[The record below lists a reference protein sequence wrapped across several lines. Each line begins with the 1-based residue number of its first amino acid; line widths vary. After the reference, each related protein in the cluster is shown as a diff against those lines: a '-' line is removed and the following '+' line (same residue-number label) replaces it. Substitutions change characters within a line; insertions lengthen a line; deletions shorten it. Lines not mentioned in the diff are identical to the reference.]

1 MNRKVKHTLVI
12 SIWILLLTSLSIFEV
27 DAQLSDLIAQAN
39 EQFSPIETDKEI
51 INQEVVVDQEQPYN
65 VELIRTTEKIKDGKQ
80 KVERYLFNIA
90 LLNENKVAI
99 KSSKNKMLLKME
111 TKGGKYIQ
119 RFEDEKSKG
128 YTNVLEIQYVDIDD
142 ARSAKSTWE
151 ALIPVA
157 KTDWTQAINLPK
169 SLGDLKTWLRPYVG
183 DVDMGKQVASQS
195 LTESTIYDD
204 YVNYEVSN
212 LKGKE
217 KREIYRFSLADIDNE
232 SLRVGPSGS
241 TIKMDLKTEG
251 NKKLILKEDEDGT
264 TFQNNLTIYFADAGS
279 ALEMSKGMEVV
290 TAMAQLTADERI
302 KSYETCE
309 DCLGGFS
316 EVINQYQGRK
326 INTGLEGDCKSV
338 LTLDKG
344 GNDESYEFRWADL
357 DAKRVKQDFG
367 TNEMKLTLETI
378 GKRKFITKKA
388 EGEIKG
394 YQNKIEFYFNNLET
408 FRKSGIQVKS
418 IIESCDVDIMAES
431 VTWMDELFSAGSINK
446 MDQSISNEEECSV
459 IYTSGDAEGDKSY
472 SYEFNLYDLDSK
484 RINMKISKSKLQLE
498 VNTNNKEKIITKT
511 NQDGKL
517 EYTNKVILDFDNLD
531 NLRKAE
537 LSFVQLIG
545 GCSEG

>member
-1 MNRKVKHTLVI
+1 MNRKVSYTILT
-12 SIWILLLTSLSIFEV
+12 SICIILLIGFVSFDV
-27 DAQLSDLIAQAN
+27 NAQLSDLVSQAN
-39 EQFSPIETDKEI
+39 EQFNAIETDKEI
-51 INQEVVVDQEQPYN
+51 INQEVLVDGEQPYN
-65 VELIRTTEKIKDGKQ
+65 VELVRTTEKIKDGKQ

-90 LLNENKVAI
+90 LLNENKVEI

-169 SLGDLKTWLRPYVG
+169 SLGDLKIWLRPYVG
-183 DVDMGKQVASQS
+183 DVDMGKQVATQS
-195 LTESTIYDD
+195 LTENTIYDD

-212 LKGKE
+212 LKGKD
-217 KREIYRFSLADIDNE
+217 KREIYRFSLADIENE

-241 TIKMDLKTEG
+241 TIKLDLRTEG

-264 TFQNNLTIYFADAGS
+264 TFQNNLSIYFSDAGS

-290 TAMAQLTADERI
+290 TAMAQLTADERV
-302 KSYETCE
+302 KSYEMCE
-309 DCLGGFS
+309 DCLTGYK
-316 EVINQYQGRK
+316 EVINQYSGK
-326 INTGLEGDCKSV
+326 KVSTSLEGDCKSI

-344 GNDESYEFRWADL
+344 GKDETYEFRWADL
-357 DAKRVKQDFG
+357 NVKSVKQDFA
-367 TNEMKLTLETI
+367 TNEMKLTFETI
-378 GKRKFITKKA
+378 GKKKFISEKV

-394 YQNKIEFYFNNLET
+394 YQSKIEFYFDDLET
-408 FRKSGIQVKS
+408 FRKSSIQVKS
-418 IIESCDVDIMAES
+418 IIESCDVDLMAES
-431 VTWMDELFSAGSINK
+431 LTWMDEHFSAQAIND
-446 MDQSISNEEECSV
+446 MDQSISLEEECSV
-459 IYTSGDAEGDKSY
+459 IYTSGEADGDKSY

-484 RINMKISKSKLQLE
+484 RVNMKISKSKLQLE
-498 VNTNNKEKIITKT
+498 LNTNNKEKIITKT

-517 EYTNKVILDFDNLD
+517 EYTNKLTMDFGSLDE
-531 NLRKAE
+531 LRKAE
-537 LSFVQLIG
+537 MTLIKEIN
-545 GCSEG
+545 GCARG